1 MEQDSN
7 FIERGNAAEHL
18 LQSPTFMSVANTLMD
33 TYMQDI
39 LRSDP
44 KDTQARE
51 AGYAQARAVQDIVG
65 ILNQWLTVRDQII
78 ANSQPYEEQDS
89 I

>member
-51 AGYAQARAVQDIVG
+51 VGYAQARAVQDIVG